1 MDALLWPDG
10 GGLTVAE
17 VAAAAGMPEA
27 TARRARRLIGLA
39 DPGDEPVCHR
49 GEIELLVAI
58 RIAIEM
64 FGEEPALEFTRVLGT
79 STAAMAEAAIS
90 MFAVSV
96 AEPLRDAGA
105 SPIEYAQR
113 VRESTVTF
121 TAARSAIDI
130 MMRLQFDEAVD
141 RLTGHWDD
149 GERLPRDEV
158 EFTIGFIDL
167 VESTRLT
174 VESDT
179 GEFAAAVRDFE
190 GLAAEAAARHS
201 ARLVKL
207 IGDGAMIAAPVAE
220 PVAMATQ
227 DLVATV
233 SARRTLPRRP
243 RRHRVGAGL
252 RAQRRLPRRTG
263 EPRVAP
269 QRGRAPGEILCD
281 AMTAAAL
288 PERTKPAGERTLR
301 GFDGPQP
308 VYVLAPAPS

>member
-1 MDALLWPDG
+1 M
-10 GGLTVAE
+10 
-17 VAAAAGMPEA
+17 
-27 TARRARRLIGLA
+27 
-39 DPGDEPVCHR
+39 
-49 GEIELLVAI
+49 LLVAI

-207 IGDGAMIAAPVAE
+207 IGDGAMIAAPVAR
-220 PVAMATQ
+220 PVALATQ

-233 SARRTLPRRP
+233 SGDARFRGARGGIASGRVFARNGDYLGAPVNLASRLSEVARR
-243 RRHRVGAGL
+243 
-252 RAQRRLPRRTG
+252 
-263 EPRVAP
+263 
-269 QRGRAPGEILCD
+269 GEILCD

-308 VYVLAPAPS
+308 VYALVPAPN

>member
-1 MDALLWPDG
+1 M
-10 GGLTVAE
+10 
-17 VAAAAGMPEA
+17 
-27 TARRARRLIGLA
+27 
-39 DPGDEPVCHR
+39 
-49 GEIELLVAI
+49 LVAI

-96 AEPLRDAGA
+96 AEPCATPARHL
-105 SPIEYAQR
+105 IEYAQR

-207 IGDGAMIAAPVAE
+207 IGDGAMIAAPS
-220 PVAMATQ
+220 P
-227 DLVATV
+227 
-233 SARRTLPRRP
+233 SRWPWRRRTLSRRCP
-243 RRHRVGAGL
+243 ATN
-252 RAQRRLPRRTG
+252 ASA
-263 EPRVAP
+263 AP
-269 QRGRAPGEILCD
+269 
-281 AMTAAAL
+281 TAAS
-288 PERTKPAGERTLR
+288 RQAGSSR
-301 GFDGPQP
+301 GTATTS
-308 VYVLAPAPS
+308 VHR

>member
-1 MDALLWPDG
+1 
-10 GGLTVAE
+10 
-17 VAAAAGMPEA
+17 MPEA
-27 TARRARRLIGLA
+27 TARRARRLMGLA

-190 GLAAEAAARHS
+190 GLWPRKPRRVNS

-207 IGDGAMIAAPVAE
+207 IGDGAMIAAPFAEAVA
-220 PVAMATQ
+220 VATQ
-227 DLVATV
+227 DLVAMV
-233 SARRTLPRRP
+233 SGDDRFRGAHGGIASGRVFARE
-243 RRHRVGAGL
+243 
-252 RAQRRLPRRTG
+252 RRLPRRTG
-263 EPRVAP
+263 EPRVAA
-269 QRGRAPGEILCD
+269 QRGRAPRRDPVRCDDRGRAAGARETRRGTHVARIRRAATRLCVG
-281 AMTAAAL
+281 TG
-288 PERTKPAGERTLR
+288 T
-301 GFDGPQP
+301 
-308 VYVLAPAPS
+308 